1 MSALIGNMENNATG
15 AVPGGGVGTPAGIV
29 TALSSSLAAREVPPD
44 IIRTLPADFV
54 KRHCLLPV
62 AIRNGTLLIATAA
75 LAQVDE
81 QAPLVKKWQD
91 GAEKPD
97 KKTKKP

>member
-1 MSALIGNMENNATG
+1 LRKTPWLGNIPGLKWVFNKQDKSTQEVELMVFLRPRVIRSEADATG
-15 AVPGGGVGTPAGIV
+15 
-29 TALSSSLAAREVPPD
+29 
-44 IIRTLPADFV
+44 
-54 KRHCLLPV
+54 
-62 AIRNGTLLIATAA
+62 A